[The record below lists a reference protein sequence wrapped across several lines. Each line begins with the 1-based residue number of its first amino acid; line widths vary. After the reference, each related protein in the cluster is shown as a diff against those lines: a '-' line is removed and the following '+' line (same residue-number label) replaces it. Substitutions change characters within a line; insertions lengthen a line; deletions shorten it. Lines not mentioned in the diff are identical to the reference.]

1 MTARYGVIAAGV
13 LGFLAAFL
21 PFVPGDWA
29 SSLWAA
35 HDSPDGVHTYLV
47 LLAFLG
53 AAALGVLGLR
63 QGMQRWKAFAAI
75 VCFALPAFEFA
86 RGVSGDATIVQLFG
100 LAIGAKLV
108 ALATLAGTIC
118 AIVAATRPDPVVRPS
133 VIT

>member
-1 MTARYGVIAAGV
+1 MNARYGIIAAGV
-13 LGFLAAFL
+13 LGVLAAFL
-21 PFVPGDWA
+21 PFIPGDWS

-35 HDSPDGVHTYLV
+35 HDSRDGVHTYLV
-47 LLAFLG
+47 LLAFIG
-53 AAALGVLGLR
+53 AAALGALGVKH
-63 QGMQRWKAFAAI
+63 GMQRWKAFAAI

-86 RGVSGDATIVQLFG
+86 RGISGDATILQLFG

-108 ALATLAGTIC
+108 ALATLAGTVC